1 MKNLNKINLFS
12 VKKGLSREQRLET
25 YKKAFL
31 ALGLKFVPE
40 GKTNAQNGGRIELTF
55 KKLKSR
61 GQSALI
67 LFLTVGDPNIK
78 ITSKLLEVIP
88 KAGVDIIEL
97 GFPFSDPMADGPI
110 IQRASERSL
119 KNKTNLKK
127 VLLLVKKFRK
137 HNQNTPIVLMG
148 YYNPIYRYGR
158 RKFIRDAKNSG
169 VDGLIVVDLPPEA
182 DNELCLPAIQAGINF
197 IRLATPTTDEKR
209 LPVVLKNTNGF
220 VYFVSISG
228 ITGTKSAKIESIKS
242 HVRKI
247 RAKTNLPI
255 AVGFGVKTAKQVR
268 EIAKVSDGVV
278 VGSSFVS
285 LIERNLNKNGQA
297 KSDLVK
303 NCINFLQKLS
313 KAAKEK

>member
-1 MKNLNKINLFS
+1 M
-12 VKKGLSREQRLET
+12 
-25 YKKAFL
+25 
-31 ALGLKFVPE
+31 
-40 GKTNAQNGGRIELTF
+40 
-55 KKLKSR
+55 
-61 GQSALI
+61 
-67 LFLTVGDPNIK
+67 
-78 ITSKLLEVIP
+78 EVIP

-285 LIERNLNKNGQA
+285 LIERNLNKNGHA